1 VTTHDASTAPRRRS
15 VHFVPGG
22 NDRFLDKALSSAA
35 DTIVLDLEDSVPPD
49 RKEAA
54 RAVVAEW
61 LTTVEPGDKELMVRV
76 NALGTPWVTDDIE
89 EIVPLQPRSLMLP
102 KVGSREDLA
111 TLDALTARHDQDGDL
126 SFFPVATETAAAV
139 VNLPELG
146 HHPRVDGLCWGAED
160 LSAELG
166 GGAARDET
174 GRLLPVYVT
183 VQSWCL
189 LSARAAGVQAV
200 DAVFTDLADGAGL
213 RREAELAAAMGFDGK
228 ITIHPD
234 QIEVVNDAFT
244 PTIAAIEEAVELL
257 AEYERART
265 EGRMAFSFRGQ
276 MVDAPHLTRARRLLG
291 RAGVEPDGRFGR

>member
-1 VTTHDASTAPRRRS
+1 VTDHDASTAPRRRS

-22 NDRFLDKALSSAA
+22 NDRFLDKALSSSA

-54 RAVVAEW
+54 RTVVAEW
-61 LTTVEPGDKELMVRV
+61 LATVEPADKELMVRV
-76 NALGTPWVTDDIE
+76 NALGTPWVSDDVE
-89 EIVPLQPRSLMLP
+89 AIVPLRPRSLMLP
-102 KVGSREDLA
+102 KVSTSDDLA
-111 TLDALTARHDQDGDL
+111 KLDALTARHDPDGVV
-126 SFFPVATETAAAV
+126 SFFPVATETADAV
-139 VNLPELG
+139 VNLPDLG

-200 DAVFTDLADGAGL
+200 DAVFTDLGDEDGL

-228 ITIHPD
+228 ITIHPG
-234 QIEVVNDAFT
+234 QIEIVNEAFT
-244 PTIAAIEEAVELL
+244 PSPAAIEEAVELL
-257 AEYERART
+257 AEYDRARA

-291 RAGVEPDGRFGR
+291 RAGVEPDARLDR